1 MNIKDNKMINT
12 ELYSYISMQKKQIKD
27 FEEKEFYKLIDD
39 KSKELDI
46 EKEIIRFL
54 LTFYKAD
61 TIEDAYKILNSYFI
75 QKIKNNN
82 SIILEPCIENQNR
95 KIDYNC
101 NDNTV
106 TVGYS
111 TASALLM
118 DENNPTLKNKMFYAT
133 YETPINTNTSIND
146 SHDDILE
153 GQTTMDDYL
162 EDEVND
168 FDYEEDKEDE
178 PINSV
183 ADGNT
188 ALFNKM
194 LRGNK

>member
-1 MNIKDNKMINT
+1 
-12 ELYSYISMQKKQIKD
+12 MQKKQIKD

-95 KIDYNC
+95 KINYNC
-101 NDNTV
+101 NKNTV

-111 TASALLM
+111 TVGALLM

-133 YETPINTNTSIND
+133 YETPINNNTPND
-146 SHDDILE
+146 SSNDDILE
-153 GQTTMDDYL
+153 GQTSMEDYL
-162 EDEVND
+162 EGDVND
-168 FDYEEDKEDE
+168 FDYEEADKEDK

-188 ALFNKM
+188 DLFNKM

>member
-1 MNIKDNKMINT
+1 MINN
-12 ELYSYISMQKKQIKD
+12 ELYSYISIQKKQIKD

-61 TIEDAYKILNSYFI
+61 TIENAYKILNSYFI

-95 KIDYNC
+95 KINYNC

-133 YETPINTNTSIND
+133 YETPINNNTPND
-146 SHDDILE
+146 SSNDDILE
-153 GQTTMDDYL
+153 GQTSMEDYL
-162 EDEVND
+162 EGDVND
-168 FDYEEDKEDE
+168 FDYEEADKEDK

>member
-1 MNIKDNKMINT
+1 
-12 ELYSYISMQKKQIKD
+12 MQKKQIKD
-27 FEEKEFYKLIDD
+27 FEEKEFDKLIDD
-39 KSKELDI
+39 KSKELNI

-54 LTFYKAD
+54 MTFYKID

-75 QKIKNNN
+75 QKIKNIN
-82 SIILEPCIENQNR
+82 SIILDPCIENQNR
-95 KIDYNC
+95 KINYNC

-111 TASALLM
+111 SASTLLM

-133 YETPINTNTSIND
+133 YEASVDSNTS
-146 SHDDILE
+146 SDDVLE
-153 GQTTMDDYL
+153 EQPAMNNSLDN
-162 EDEVND
+162 ENI
-168 FDYEEDKEDE
+168 DYEEMNKEDE

-194 LRGNK
+194 LRGNR

>member
-1 MNIKDNKMINT
+1 MINN
-12 ELYSYISMQKKQIKD
+12 ELYAYISIQKKQIKE

-54 LTFYKAD
+54 MTFYKAD
-61 TIEDAYKILNSYFI
+61 TIEDVYKILNSYFI

-82 SIILEPCIENQNR
+82 SIILDPCIENQNR
-95 KIDYNC
+95 KINYNC
-101 NDNTV
+101 IDNTV
-106 TVGYS
+106 TIGYS
-111 TASALLM
+111 TASALLI
-118 DENNPTLKNKMFYAT
+118 DVNNLTLKNKMFYAT
-133 YETPINTNTSIND
+133 YETSINGSTSND
-146 SHDDILE
+146 NVLEEQPAMDVRLDD
-153 GQTTMDDYL
+153 
-162 EDEVND
+162 EDVN
-168 FDYEEDKEDE
+168 YEDMNKEDE

-194 LRGNK
+194 LRGNR

>member
-1 MNIKDNKMINT
+1 
-12 ELYSYISMQKKQIKD
+12 MQKKQIKD

-95 KIDYNC
+95 KINYNC

-111 TASALLM
+111 TVSALLM

-133 YETPINTNTSIND
+133 YETPINNNTPND
-146 SHDDILE
+146 SSNDDILE
-153 GQTTMDDYL
+153 GQTSMEDYL
-162 EDEVND
+162 EGDVNY
-168 FDYEEDKEDE
+168 FDYEEADKEDK

-188 ALFNKM
+188 DLFNKM

>member
-1 MNIKDNKMINT
+1 MINN

-95 KIDYNC
+95 KINYNC

-111 TASALLM
+111 TVSALLM

-133 YETPINTNTSIND
+133 YETPINNNTPND
-146 SHDDILE
+146 SSNDDILE
-153 GQTTMDDYL
+153 GQTSMEDYL
-162 EDEVND
+162 EGDVNY
-168 FDYEEDKEDE
+168 FDYEEADKEDK

-188 ALFNKM
+188 DLFNKM